1 MEAIVT
7 GIDGHIYNVKDFD
20 RALKFYSAFLGKEP
34 TTLMEGAWAEYELP
48 DGSAFAIGK
57 HENYPWQP
65 GYTILF
71 AVPDVASAV
80 EFVRSHGGKAND
92 AGESPVCTMSFG
104 EDSEGNQIVL
114 HRRK

>member
-1 MEAIVT
+1 MVT
-7 GIDGHIYNVKDFD
+7 GIDVHIYNVKDFD
-20 RALKFYSAFLGKEP
+20 RALKFYRGLIEKEP
-34 TTLMEGAWAEYELP
+34 ETLREGTWAEWELP

-57 HENYPWQP
+57 HEDFPWQP

-71 AVPDVASAV
+71 AVPDVNKAADY
-80 EFVRSHGGKAND
+80 VRSHGGKAAD
-92 AGESPVCTMSFG
+92 PGESPVCYMSFG